1 MLHPGVWI
9 HEVGHILGLG
19 HSPRVGLDVMA
30 TAPPIQPPDFS
41 ELEMVTVRM
50 MLKRPPGKLFPD
62 DDADVSRSSVPSS
75 GWVVCNLE
83 PPHAGR

>member
-1 MLHPGVWI
+1 
-9 HEVGHILGLG
+9 
-19 HSPRVGLDVMA
+19 MA